1 MLTGHGETRQETGHP
16 NLPEVR
22 SQPHRETDAG
32 ARLCRGQMIEPSVC
46 AVMLTRDRP
55 EMARRAIDC
64 FRKQTYTAKKLLI
77 WDSGP
82 SEALSGEDDVE
93 DAGYGSTLW
102 APNMSREGATIGE
115 LRNDAIRFCKDFQI
129 VVHWDDDDWSHPN
142 RIAEQVEL
150 LQDSKAD
157 CVGYREM
164 LFWRQEERQAWLYSS
179 LDPRY
184 CLGTSLCYWRSAW
197 ERRPFEAT
205 SQGEDAR
212 FTAGLYCSGDVI
224 FDADDPEEGILPIS
238 PRMIARIHPGNT
250 SNAYAPAK
258 MAEWAEWSRAPGWDA
273 YCAENMA

>member
-1 MLTGHGETRQETGHP
+1 MLAGHGEARQETGHP

-22 SQPHRETDAG
+22 GVADRETDAG
-32 ARLCRGQMIEPSVC
+32 ARMPAAGEIMSDISVC

-102 APNMSREGATIGE
+102 VPNTSRENATIGD
-115 LRNDAIRFCKDFQI
+115 LRNDAIRFCKDFQVI
-129 VVHWDDDDWSHPN
+129 VHWDDDDWSHPS
-142 RIAEQVEL
+142 RIAEQVEF
-150 LQDSKAD
+150 LQASKVD
-157 CVGYREM
+157 CVGHRQM
-164 LFWRQEERQAWLYSS
+164 LFWRQEERQAWLYSNP
-179 LDPRY
+179 DPRY
-184 CLGTSLCYWRSAW
+184 CLGTSLCYWRGAW

-212 FTAGLYCSGDVI
+212 FTAGLNCRGLGVPNSEYGT
-224 FDADDPEEGILPIS
+224 ARE

-258 MAEWAEWSRAPGWDA
+258 MAEYAEWSRAPGWDA
-273 YCAENMA
+273 YCEEKMA